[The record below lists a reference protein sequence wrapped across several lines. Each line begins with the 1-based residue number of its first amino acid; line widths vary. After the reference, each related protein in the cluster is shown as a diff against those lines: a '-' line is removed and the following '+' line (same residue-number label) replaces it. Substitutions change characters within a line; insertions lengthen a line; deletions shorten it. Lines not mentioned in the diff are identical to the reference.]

1 MGANMIHYSYDVF
14 SFDGDLWS
22 LRRTYSTTQSSEAFK
37 YAQKLYAEAQIKGV
51 RIIQEIFDTE
61 EGGAGRRPMLSRI
74 KADAMSPVDAG
85 ADDSLQA
92 TTAGA

>member
-1 MGANMIHYSYDVF
+1 MIHYSYDVF

-22 LRRTYSTTQSSEAFK
+22 LQRTYSTTQSTDAFK
-37 YAQKLYAEAQIKGV
+37 YAQKLYAEPQTKGV

-74 KADAMSPVDAG
+74 KATAMSRVDVALNET
-85 ADDSLQA
+85 LQA
-92 TTAGA
+92 SAAGD